1 MSGHSK
7 WHNIAQKKGKTDAAR
22 ANVFTKIGREIAVAV
37 KAGGPDPN
45 SNSKLRDVISKA
57 KAANM
62 PNDNITRSI
71 KKASG
76 EGSTVNY
83 EEMTYEGYG
92 VGGTAFIVE
101 ALTDNKNRTAGDV
114 RHLFDKFGGSLGATG
129 CVSYM
134 FKKKGIIIVD
144 KNSISEDELMLT
156 ALDLG
161 AEDINSDDEYFEIV
175 TLRPTCLKSKRRSRE
190 QA

>member
-1 MSGHSK
+1 
-7 WHNIAQKKGKTDAAR
+7 
-22 ANVFTKIGREIAVAV
+22 
-37 KAGGPDPN
+37 
-45 SNSKLRDVISKA
+45 
-57 KAANM
+57 M

-144 KNSISEDELMLT
+144 KTTISEDELMLT

-161 AEDINSDDEYFEIV
+161 AEDINSDEEYFEIV
-175 TLRPTCLKSKRRSRE
+175 TAPSDVFKIKEALEAAGIKVENAQVDMIADTESELDEKQQETILKLVDKLE
-190 QA
+190 ELDDVQNVYHNAVITIADEEE